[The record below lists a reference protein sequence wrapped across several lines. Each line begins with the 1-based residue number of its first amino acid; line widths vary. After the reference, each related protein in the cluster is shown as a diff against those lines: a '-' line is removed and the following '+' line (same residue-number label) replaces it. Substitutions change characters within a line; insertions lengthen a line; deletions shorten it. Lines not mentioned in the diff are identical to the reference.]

1 MSGFSAVKLP
11 SAAAPTT
18 THCSLWKE
26 IATRSPHPRSGE
38 SHSSSS
44 RVKRPHRVPPF
55 PSCCELWLLAARSCS
70 PCPEKQPLEGQKGH
84 TILHGHPTVNDWLTH
99 VDKSPIL
106 LPRFRR
112 QLPGT
117 LYTAEAPMGYAK
129 TRGHL
134 PTHLSSLPSS
144 ATLTLSWF
152 TSPSV
157 KCMSLNQSLI

>member
-1 MSGFSAVKLP
+1 MPPAHN
-11 SAAAPTT
+11 T

-26 IATRSPHPRSGE
+26 ITTCSPHPRSGE
-38 SHSSSS
+38 SHASSS
-44 RVKRPHRVPPF
+44 RVKRLHQVPPF
-55 PSCCELWLLAARSCS
+55 PSCCELWLLAACSCF

-84 TILHGHPTVNDWLTH
+84 TILHGHPTVNDWLTQ

-106 LPRFRR
+106 LPRFRG

-117 LYTAEAPMGYAK
+117 LYTPEAPMGYAK

-144 ATLTLSWF
+144 AILIPSWF
-152 TSPSV
+152 RSPSV
-157 KCMSLNQSLI
+157 KCMSLNP